1 MAYEARIIRRS
12 ALNDLNKFDVPI
24 GVSRTRSKE
33 GFAEVPP
40 TGDIRPM
47 TAQSSTYWLRVGG
60 FSVLFHI
67 DHQQEVSFVDSIGP
81 PTRHLQI
88 ARHVAGERRQ
98 DNPVIQRSCRFCSKS
113 SSAVQAPRRVSY
125 AVGTRHCN
133 QGYFC
138 TFPRKGRCA
147 KIPVLSCKLGGIGQS
162 ALLFHSRLT
171 KRD

>member
-113 SSAVQAPRRVSY
+113 SSAVQAPRRVRTLS
-125 AVGTRHCN
+125 AHGTVTR
-133 QGYFC
+133 GIFALSLEKGDV
-138 TFPRKGRCA
+138 RKYPFSPA
-147 KIPVLSCKLGGIGQS
+147 S
-162 ALLFHSRLT
+162 
-171 KRD
+171 